1 MSQEIPIGIFLGLH
15 VGKSQHHACALD
27 KHGIKVFDKPLL
39 QLESELAALFD
50 DLQTH
55 GTVLVVVD
63 QPNTIGALPIAV
75 AGQRG
80 CQVGYLPR
88 LGHEKIRRSL
98 PWTGENRQ
106 ARRLHHRRHC
116 TNNAAYPTGG
126 WPKQLS
132 ILSAQDAVRL

>member
-1 MSQEIPIGIFLGLH
+1 MPQEIPIDIFLGLD

-27 KHGIKVFDKPLL
+27 KDGIKVFDKPLP
-39 QLESELAALFD
+39 QLESESAALFD

-75 AGQRG
+75 AHQRG
-80 CQVGYLPR
+80 CQVGHLPGLAIPKSR
-88 LGHEKIRRSL
+88 GTL

-106 ARRLHHRRHC
+106 ARRLHHRRHF
-116 TNNAAYPTGG
+116 TNNAAHPTGG
-126 WPKQLS
+126 WPKQRSTLS
-132 ILSAQDAVRL
+132 PQDAVQL